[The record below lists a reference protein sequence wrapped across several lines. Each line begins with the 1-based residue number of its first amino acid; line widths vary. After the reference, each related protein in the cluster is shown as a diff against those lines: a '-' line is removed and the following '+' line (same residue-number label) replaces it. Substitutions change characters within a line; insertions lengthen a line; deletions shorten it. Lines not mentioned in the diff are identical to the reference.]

1 MKIKVVKKPKT
12 KIIKKTKK
20 KIKNSNQ
27 LELIFKDNKN
37 KNIKDLNKDLSFNYS
52 NTVNSISRIF
62 LSSFVLISFFYIM
75 PLLISFTE
83 NNFNTKEFKNNSKK
97 ILAYTLNKQNENKE
111 NTKSQRE
118 DDLLID
124 IFSLNDLE
132 SDTVRLSASTIKQL
146 FEDTDYNLQ
155 DVRKKKLVKP
165 VALTLLPQEIKMI
178 ENTKKRK
185 EFFIQIVLP
194 LIIKE
199 NSNIRIDRKNLF
211 KIINKSNN
219 TNLEKQW
226 LGKKYKQYGVVPGDL
241 SSLKIR
247 MDEIPVSLAI
257 AQAAKETGW
266 GTSRF
271 AQEGNA
277 LFGQWTWSGEGLKPK
292 EAKAGEG
299 HKVMKFNV
307 LQASVR
313 AYQRNL
319 NTHSTYRDFRRAR
332 AELRDLGK
340 PLDSLE
346 LSKYLNKYAETGNQ
360 YVEVL
365 QKIIK
370 QNKLKDFD
378 DAKLLPSSGDL
389 ESLI

>member
-1 MKIKVVKKPKT
+1 MKLKTAKKTRSKIKK
-12 KIIKKTKK
+12 
-20 KIKNSNQ
+20 SNQ
-27 LELIFKDNKN
+27 LELTFLENPKN
-37 KNIKDLNKDLSFNYS
+37 KKNENQNFSIN
-52 NTVNSISRIF
+52 NTINSISRIF
-62 LSSFVLISFFYIM
+62 LSSLIIVSFFYIT
-75 PLLISFTE
+75 PIII
-83 NNFNTKEFKNNSKK
+83 NFAEKNFYTKEFTNNSKK
-97 ILAYTLNKQNENKE
+97 ILAYTLNKENQNTEESEILKE
-111 NTKSQRE
+111 E
-118 DDLLID
+118 DLLLD
-124 IFSLNDLE
+124 IFSLNNLE
-132 SDTVRLSASTIKQL
+132 SDSVRLSASTIKQL
-146 FEDTDYNLQ
+146 FKETDYNLK
-155 DVRKKKLVKP
+155 DVRKTKLVKP

-178 ENTKKRK
+178 ENSKKKK

-199 NSNIRIDRKNLF
+199 NNNIRLDRKTLF
-211 KIINKSNN
+211 SIINKSNN
-219 TNLEKQW
+219 TDAEKKW
-226 LGKKYKQYGVVPGDL
+226 LVKKYKQYGVSSRDL
-241 SSLKIR
+241 STLKIR

-292 EAKAGEG
+292 DAEEGKG
-299 HKVMKFNV
+299 HKVMKFNI

-319 NTHSTYRDFRRAR
+319 NTHSSYKFFRKAR
-332 AELRDLGK
+332 AEMRDAGEQ
-340 PLDSLE
+340 LDSIV

-378 DAKLLPSSGDL
+378 DAKLLPSSTEL

>member
-1 MKIKVVKKPKT
+1 MKIKV
-12 KIIKKTKK
+12 IKKRKKETKTQ
-20 KIKNSNQ
+20 NSNQ
-27 LELIFKDNKN
+27 LELSFIDSSKKKN
-37 KNIKDLNKDLSFNYS
+37 KNIIQAQ
-52 NTVNSISRIF
+52 TVNSISRVF
-62 LSSFVLISFFYIM
+62 LSSLVLVSFFYVLPI
-75 PLLISFTE
+75 LINFTD
-83 NNFNTKEFKNNSKK
+83 NNLNTKEYTNNSKK
-97 ILAYTLNKQNENKE
+97 ILAYTLNKKNKNKKE
-111 NTKSQRE
+111 SSVLKE
-118 DDLLID
+118 EDLLLD
-124 IFSLNDLE
+124 IFSLNNLE
-132 SDTVRLSASTIKQL
+132 NDSVRLSASTIKQL
-146 FEDTDYNLQ
+146 FEDTGYNLN

-178 ENTKKRK
+178 ENSKKRK

-194 LIIKE
+194 LIIEE
-199 NSNIRIDRKNLF
+199 NNNIKLDRNTLF
-211 KIINKSNN
+211 TIINKSNN
-219 TNLEKQW
+219 SNSEKQW
-226 LGKKYKQYGVVPGDL
+226 LEKKYKQYGVKSGDL

-271 AQEGNA
+271 ALEGNA

-292 EAKAGEG
+292 EAKEGEN
-299 HKVMKFNV
+299 HKVMKFNI

-313 AYQRNL
+313 AYQRNI
-319 NTHSTYRDFRRAR
+319 NTHSTYKDFRKAR
-332 AELRDLGK
+332 AKLRDSNK
-340 PLDSLE
+340 PLDSIV

-370 QNKLKDFD
+370 QNKLQDFD
-378 DAKLLPSSGDL
+378 DAKLLPASANL

>member
-1 MKIKVVKKPKT
+1 MKIKV
-12 KIIKKTKK
+12 IKKRKK
-20 KIKNSNQ
+20 ESKTQNSNQ
-27 LELIFKDNKN
+27 LELSFIDSSKKKN
-37 KNIKDLNKDLSFNYS
+37 KNIIQAQ
-52 NTVNSISRIF
+52 TINSITRIF
-62 LSSFVLISFFYIM
+62 LSSLVLVSFFYVLPI
-75 PLLISFTE
+75 LINFTD
-83 NNFNTKEFKNNSKK
+83 NNLNTKEYTNNSKK
-97 ILAYTLNKQNENKE
+97 ILAYTLNKKNKNKKESSSLNEE
-111 NTKSQRE
+111 
-118 DDLLID
+118 DLLLD
-124 IFSLNDLE
+124 IFSLNNLE
-132 SDTVRLSASTIKQL
+132 NDSVRLNASTIKQL
-146 FEDTDYNLQ
+146 FEDTGYNLN

-178 ENTKKRK
+178 ENSKKRK

-194 LIIKE
+194 LVIEENNNIKL
-199 NSNIRIDRKNLF
+199 DRKTLF
-211 KIINKSNN
+211 TIINKSNN
-219 TNLEKQW
+219 SNTEKQW
-226 LGKKYKQYGVVPGDL
+226 LEKKYKQYGVKSGDL

-271 AQEGNA
+271 ALEGNA

-292 EAKAGEG
+292 EAKEGES
-299 HKVMKFNV
+299 HKVMKFNI

-313 AYQRNL
+313 AYQRNI
-319 NTHSTYRDFRRAR
+319 NTHSTYKDFRKAR
-332 AELRDLGK
+332 AKLRDSNK
-340 PLDSLE
+340 PLDSIE

-370 QNKLKDFD
+370 QNKLQDFD
-378 DAKLLPSSGDL
+378 DAKLLPASANL

>member
-1 MKIKVVKKPKT
+1 MKR
-12 KIIKKTKK
+12 KKTENNLNLFQE
-20 KIKNSNQ
+20 KI
-27 LELIFKDNKN
+27 
-37 KNIKDLNKDLSFNYS
+37 LNTL
-52 NTVNSISRIF
+52 SRIF
-62 LSSFVLISFFYIM
+62 LSSFLVISFFYVAPIF
-75 PLLISFTE
+75 INFSDK
-83 NNFNTKEFKNNSKK
+83 NFNNKEFTNNSKK
-97 ILAYTLNKQNENKE
+97 ILAYTLNSNEEKIDQNSTTNEE
-111 NTKSQRE
+111 
-118 DDLLID
+118 DLLID
-124 IFSLNDLE
+124 IFSLNELE
-132 SDTVRLSASTIKQL
+132 SDTVRLSAATIKQL
-146 FEDTDYNLQ
+146 FEDTGYNLN
-155 DVRKKKLVKP
+155 DVRANKLVKP
-165 VALTLLPQEIKMI
+165 IALTLLPDEIKMI
-178 ENTKKRK
+178 ESTKKRK
-185 EFFIQIVLP
+185 DFFIQIVLP

-199 NSNIRIDRKNLF
+199 NNNIKLDRKVLF
-211 KIINKSNN
+211 NIINKSNN
-219 TNLEKQW
+219 TTSEMNWLE
-226 LGKKYKQYGVVPGDL
+226 KKYKQYGVKSKDL
-241 SSLKIR
+241 STLKIR

-292 EAKAGEG
+292 EAEEGEG

-319 NTHSTYRDFRRAR
+319 NTHSTYKDFRKAR
-332 AELRDLGK
+332 AEFRDLNK
-340 PLDSLE
+340 PLDSME

-370 QNKLKDFD
+370 QNKLQDFD
-378 DAKLLPSSGDL
+378 DAKLLPSSIDL

>member
-1 MKIKVVKKPKT
+1 MRVKSTKKITSKIKS
-12 KIIKKTKK
+12 
-20 KIKNSNQ
+20 KNINQ
-27 LELIFKDNKN
+27 LELKFRENIKN
-37 KNIKDLNKDLSFNYS
+37 KKNTNSEYNKSFNA
-52 NTVNSISRIF
+52 ISRIF
-62 LSSFVLISFFYIM
+62 LSSFVIISFFYIT
-75 PLLISFTE
+75 PIFI
-83 NNFNTKEFKNNSKK
+83 NFADKNFNKKEFTNNSKK
-97 ILAYTLNKQNENKE
+97 ILAYTLNSKNQKTKDNENLTE
-111 NTKSQRE
+111 E
-118 DDLLID
+118 DLLFD

-132 SDTVRLSASTIKQL
+132 TDSVRLSAATIKQL
-146 FEDTDYNLQ
+146 FEDTNYSLK
-155 DVRKKKLVKP
+155 DVRKNKLVKP

-194 LIIKE
+194 LIVKE
-199 NSNIRIDRKNLF
+199 NNNIRIDRKTLF
-211 KIINKSNN
+211 RVINKSNN
-219 TNLEKQW
+219 SVAEKQW
-226 LGKKYKQYGVVPGDL
+226 LEKKYKQYGVKSGDL

-292 EAKAGEG
+292 DADADKG

-319 NTHSTYRDFRRAR
+319 NTHRTYKEFRKAR
-332 AELRDLGK
+332 AELRDLNK
-340 PLDSLE
+340 PLDSME

-370 QNKLKDFD
+370 QNNLKDFD
-378 DAKLLPSSGDL
+378 DARLLPSSGDL

>member
-1 MKIKVVKKPKT
+1 
-12 KIIKKTKK
+12 
-20 KIKNSNQ
+20 
-27 LELIFKDNKN
+27 
-37 KNIKDLNKDLSFNYS
+37 
-52 NTVNSISRIF
+52 
-62 LSSFVLISFFYIM
+62 VLVSFFYIA
-75 PLLISFTE
+75 PILINFADK
-83 NNFNTKEFKNNSKK
+83 NFNTKEYTNNSKK
-97 ILAYTLNKQNENKE
+97 ILAYTLNKKDKNKKESDVLNEE
-111 NTKSQRE
+111 
-118 DDLLID
+118 DLLLD
-124 IFSLNDLE
+124 IFSLNNLE
-132 SDTVRLSASTIKQL
+132 TDSVRLSASTIKQL
-146 FEDTDYNLQ
+146 FEDTGYNLN

-194 LIIKE
+194 LIIQE
-199 NSNIRIDRKNLF
+199 NNNIKLDRKTLF
-211 KIINKSNN
+211 SIINKNNNSNS
-219 TNLEKQW
+219 EKKW
-226 LGKKYKQYGVVPGDL
+226 LDKKYKQYGIKSKDL
-241 SSLKIR
+241 STLKIR

-292 EAKAGEG
+292 EAKEGEG
-299 HKVMKFNV
+299 HKVMKFNI

-319 NTHSTYRDFRRAR
+319 NTHSTYKGFRKAR
-332 AELRDLGK
+332 AKLRDLNK
-340 PLDSLE
+340 PLDSIE
-346 LSKYLNKYAETGNQ
+346 LSKHLNKYAETGNQ

-370 QNKLKDFD
+370 QNKLQDFD
-378 DAKLLPSSGDL
+378 DAKLLPSSVDL

>member
-1 MKIKVVKKPKT
+1 MKLKIAKKTRSKIKK
-12 KIIKKTKK
+12 
-20 KIKNSNQ
+20 SNQ
-27 LELIFKDNKN
+27 LELTFLENPKN
-37 KNIKDLNKDLSFNYS
+37 KKNEDQNFSIN
-52 NTVNSISRIF
+52 NTINSISRIF
-62 LSSFVLISFFYIM
+62 LSSLIIVSFFYIT
-75 PLLISFTE
+75 PIII
-83 NNFNTKEFKNNSKK
+83 NFAEKNFYTKEFTNNSKK
-97 ILAYTLNKQNENKE
+97 ILAYTLNKENQNTEESEILKE
-111 NTKSQRE
+111 E
-118 DDLLID
+118 DLLLD
-124 IFSLNDLE
+124 IFSLNNLE
-132 SDTVRLSASTIKQL
+132 SDSVRLSASTIKQL
-146 FEDTDYNLQ
+146 FKETDYNLK
-155 DVRKKKLVKP
+155 DVRKTKLVKP

-178 ENTKKRK
+178 ENSKKKK

-199 NSNIRIDRKNLF
+199 NNNIRLDRKTLF
-211 KIINKSNN
+211 SIINKSNN
-219 TNLEKQW
+219 TDAEKKW
-226 LGKKYKQYGVVPGDL
+226 LVKKYKQYGVSSRDL
-241 SSLKIR
+241 STLKIR

-292 EAKAGEG
+292 DAEEGKG
-299 HKVMKFNV
+299 HKVMKFNI

-319 NTHSTYRDFRRAR
+319 NTHSSYKFFRKAR
-332 AELRDLGK
+332 AEMRDAGEQ
-340 PLDSLE
+340 LDSIV

-378 DAKLLPSSGDL
+378 DAKLLPSSTEL

>member
-1 MKIKVVKKPKT
+1 MKR
-12 KIIKKTKK
+12 
-20 KIKNSNQ
+20 Q
-27 LELIFKDNKN
+27 FYR
-37 KNIKDLNKDLSFNYS
+37 KNIRLLKFIDQNNLGSLP
-52 NTVNSISRIF
+52 RIF
-62 LSSFVLISFFYIM
+62 LSSLLVIFFFYSM
-75 PLLISFTE
+75 PIILSFMNE
-83 NNFNTKEFKNNSKK
+83 NNLAIENNSKK
-97 ILAYTLNKQNENKE
+97 VLAYTLNNKDNNIEGNDKILNEK
-111 NTKSQRE
+111 
-118 DDLLID
+118 DLLVD
-124 IFSLNDLE
+124 IFSLNEIETD
-132 SDTVRLSASTIKQL
+132 SVRLNASTIRQL
-146 FEDTDYNLQ
+146 FDDTNYKLD

-165 VALTLLPQEIKMI
+165 VALTLLPNEIKKI

-194 LIIKE
+194 LILKE
-199 NSNIRIDRKNLF
+199 NNNIKLDRKRLF
-211 KIINKSNN
+211 SIINKSNN
-219 TNLEKQW
+219 TDLEKKW
-226 LGKKYKQYGVVPGDL
+226 IEKKYKQYGIPSKDL
-241 SSLKIR
+241 TVLKIR

-292 EAKAGEG
+292 DSEKNEG

-319 NTHSTYRDFRRAR
+319 NTHSSYKDFRQERAR
-332 AELRDLGK
+332 LRDIGK
-340 PLDSLE
+340 PLDSII
-346 LSKYLNKYAETGNQ
+346 LSEFLDGYAETGNE

-365 QKIIK
+365 KKIIR
-370 QNKLKDFD
+370 QNNLQDFD
-378 DAKLLPSSGDL
+378 DAKLLPSSIEL

>member
-1 MKIKVVKKPKT
+1 MKKR
-12 KIIKKTKK
+12 
-20 KIKNSNQ
+20 IKNAQ
-27 LELIFKDNKN
+27 KLFRDY
-37 KNIKDLNKDLSFNYS
+37 DLNTLPRILLSCF
-52 NTVNSISRIF
+52 II
-62 LSSFVLISFFYIM
+62 ISFFYAAPIF
-75 PLLISFTE
+75 I
-83 NNFNTKEFKNNSKK
+83 NFSDKNLNKKEFTNNSKK
-97 ILAYTLNKQNENKE
+97 ILVYTLNKTDDKNEQNTNINE
-111 NTKSQRE
+111 Q
-118 DDLLID
+118 DLLFD

-132 SDTVRLSASTIKQL
+132 TDTVRLSASTIKQL
-146 FEDTDYNLQ
+146 FDDTGYSLS

-185 EFFIQIVLP
+185 DFFIQIILP
-194 LIIKE
+194 LIIQE
-199 NSNIRIDRKNLF
+199 NNNIKLDRKILF
-211 KIINKSNN
+211 GIINKNNN
-219 TNLEKQW
+219 TNSEKKW
-226 LGKKYKQYGVVPGDL
+226 LDKKYKQYGVKSKDL
-241 SSLKIR
+241 STLKIR

-271 AQEGNA
+271 ALEGNA

-292 EAKAGEG
+292 EAEKDEG

-319 NTHSTYRDFRRAR
+319 NTHSTYKDFRKAR
-332 AELRDLGK
+332 AEFRDQKK
-340 PLDSLE
+340 PLDSIE
-346 LSKYLNKYAETGNQ
+346 LSKYLSKYAETGNQ

-365 QKIIK
+365 QKIIN

-378 DAKLLPSSGDL
+378 DAKLLPSSVNL

>member
-1 MKIKVVKKPKT
+1 MKIKKKS
-12 KIIKKTKK
+12 KIIP
-20 KIKNSNQ
+20 I
-27 LELIFKDNKN
+27 
-37 KNIKDLNKDLSFNYS
+37 LSEEK
-52 NTVNSISRIF
+52 SIISILRVC
-62 LSSFVLISFFYIM
+62 LSSFVVIIFFYIA
-75 PLLISFTE
+75 PIFI
-83 NNFNTKEFKNNSKK
+83 NFAQKNLNTKEFTNNSKK
-97 ILAYTLNKQNENKE
+97 ILVYTLNNIDENKVTNNE
-111 NTKSQRE
+111 E
-118 DDLLID
+118 DLLFD
-124 IFSLNDLE
+124 IHSLNNID

-146 FEDTDYNLQ
+146 FEDTDYNLK

-165 VALTLLPQEIKMI
+165 IALDILPNEIKLI

-194 LIIKE
+194 LILEENNYIKL
-199 NSNIRIDRKNLF
+199 DRKTLF
-211 KIINKSNN
+211 SIINKSNN
-219 TNLEKQW
+219 TDIEKQW
-226 LGKKYKQYGVVPGDL
+226 LEKKYKQYGVKSKDL
-241 SSLKIR
+241 STLKIR

-292 EAKAGEG
+292 DAKEGEG

-319 NTHSTYRDFRRAR
+319 NTHSTYTDFRKAR
-332 AELRDLGK
+332 AELRDLDK
-340 PLDSLE
+340 HLDSIE
-346 LSKYLNKYAETGNQ
+346 LSNYLNKYAETGSQ

-365 QKIIK
+365 QKIIE

-378 DAKLLPSSGDL
+378 DAKLLPSSIDL